1 MSDELENDIEEIIQR
16 EHEILQRPLLAE
28 IDALRLENR
37 GLTRQKA
44 EFFAEIERLKVQ
56 LASAKRALEVVIQEQ
71 GKQFKLR
78 EAVEAELGKA
88 QAEFLFRAQ
97 KYGVRIA
104 NLEALLIGKSS
115 EWEEAILDNNLLTG
129 QLAQCRATLENF
141 VEYGYDRAKAVE
153 ILNALFDIPPR

>member
-88 QAEFLFRAQ
+88 QA
-97 KYGVRIA
+97 
-104 NLEALLIGKSS
+104 
-115 EWEEAILDNNLLTG
+115 
-129 QLAQCRATLENF
+129 
-141 VEYGYDRAKAVE
+141 
-153 ILNALFDIPPR
+153 